1 MQSAA
6 ARALA
11 WPKQLPE
18 CLWRLRLFIS
28 SLRAGCEH
36 KADDCTGRI
45 FLKQLVYSDTTLSI
59 LVIFSK
65 YAVCT
70 LWACRNTGRV
80 CAITLREAIPLS

>member
-1 MQSAA
+1 MQFAA

-28 SLRAGCEH
+28 SLRAGCEY
-36 KADDCTGRI
+36 KAGDCTGGI
-45 FLKQLVYSDTTLSI
+45 FLKQLVHSDTTLSV
-59 LVIFSK
+59 LVSFLE

-80 CAITLREAIPLS
+80 CDTTLREATLLS